1 MIIGLQ
7 TLELNEKEASYLC
20 QAWGMYGP
28 YIKAYG
34 ALTQCHSVSRF
45 LCFMVLATVQI
56 RLLFHTLF
64 YSAVSS

>member
-1 MIIGLQ
+1 MQKKRPICVRQG
-7 TLELNEKEASYLC
+7 
-20 QAWGMYGP
+20 GMYGP
-28 YIKAYG
+28 YIKACG
-34 ALTQCHSVSRF
+34 SLTQGHSVSRF